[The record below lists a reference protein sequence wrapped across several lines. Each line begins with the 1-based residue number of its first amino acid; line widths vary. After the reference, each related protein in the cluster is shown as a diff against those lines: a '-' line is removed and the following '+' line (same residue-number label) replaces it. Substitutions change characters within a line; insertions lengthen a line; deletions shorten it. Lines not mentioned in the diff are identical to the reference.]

1 MRKNIDMKFK
11 NFKITDFTD
20 IFGDLRYVRDASVVL
35 KSGRVSFF
43 KKLLILTLMLVTAIY
58 IILPLDILPDL
69 VPGFALIEDLVVG
82 LAMFVFI
89 GNMIGNEIRKIKAAE
104 VFDSSKGKGKIVQ
117 FGYQTPPRDSGSH
130 NKTN

>member
-1 MRKNIDMKFK
+1 MRKNMDMKFK
-11 NFKITDFTD
+11 NFKITDLTD
-20 IFGDLRYVRDASVVL
+20 IFGDLRYVREVSVVL

-43 KKLLILTLMLVTAIY
+43 KKLFILTLMLVTVIY

-89 GNMIGNEIRKIKAAE
+89 GNMIGNEIRKINAAE
-104 VFDSSKGKGKIVQ
+104 VFDSSKGKSKIVQ
-117 FGYQTPPRDSGSH
+117 FGYQPPPRDSGPH

>member
-43 KKLLILTLMLVTAIY
+43 KKLLILTLMLVTVIY

-69 VPGFALIEDLVVG
+69 VPGFV
-82 LAMFVFI
+82 

-117 FGYQTPPRDSGSH
+117 FGYQTPPRDSGPH